1 MLDFSREEKSKELA
15 FTPKELFIK
24 YSDMVWRLA
33 LTRVQSKA
41 YADDVLQGVFLRVV
55 KAKPQFKDEQH
66 AKAWLIKVTLNC
78 ANKLLSSAWVRHF
91 ASFDEG
97 QMPDTYTEIEDNSL
111 LLAVSKLKPKY
122 RMVIHLY
129 YYEDLKVGEISAMLN
144 ISLSA
149 VKQRLKRAREELKD
163 YMTGDEDIV

>member
-1 MLDFSREEKSKELA
+1 MAKRFEGYEPKYVNELVKNYGDMLYRICLCILCDKDDAEDAVQDTFLK
-15 FTPKELFIK
+15 F
-24 YSDMVWRLA
+24 
-33 LTRVQSKA
+33 LTKA
-41 YADDVLQGVFLRVV
+41 
-55 KAKPQFKDEQH
+55 PQFESNEH
-66 AKAWLIKVTLNC
+66 EKAWLIKVTLNC
-78 ANKLLSSAWVRHF
+78 ANKLLSSSWVRHF